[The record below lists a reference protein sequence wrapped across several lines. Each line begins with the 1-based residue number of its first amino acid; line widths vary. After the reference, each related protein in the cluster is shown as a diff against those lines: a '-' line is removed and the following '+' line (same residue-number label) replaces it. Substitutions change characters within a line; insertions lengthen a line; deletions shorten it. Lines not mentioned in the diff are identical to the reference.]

1 MIVSYIYKCIDAFCE
16 NMESVIAELRKVRF
30 KHDSNQ
36 THARILLDQLE
47 NNLCQLKLHTS
58 LNDFETVDIDFGKS
72 LSDFFRSRKEKN
84 DSKQV
89 CFYFSDNLDE
99 EPHHIDITSDP
110 EAKEFIVPGCL
121 KIMQLVPLQ
130 IASNAYKYMPDHSQL
145 KVELKLSDN
154 RKYFSFKNLGPQTEN
169 EETERI
175 YDAGVRGVNT
185 DGIRGQGLGLSQ
197 VKEIL
202 QLHKDWLH
210 PLISVSSDDE
220 KLLVNKIPYSWFTL
234 TLSFLR
240 NGDANGSIDSENAL
254 TGFEA
259 ILPQILFHNCFEIY
273 ESIYDIIK
281 KLKTTNERDLDNWK
295 SNINLMGLYMNE
307 FKHDLII
314 GEYVVGR
321 DIDALLEG
329 HDVLVAPRSIINKAC
344 DMLNEYFYPDL
355 MIEHRGKMRQSK
367 KAGNTF
373 YQLTHSLLDHIFNSA
388 PNGSNIIVEYFED
401 MIVCH
406 FDNEIEFLKHPL
418 IPEILNNDPDY
429 VIEQD
434 KISQAL
440 PSIYALMF
448 DRWGYEL
455 KFEAKKLCLIF

>member
-1 MIVSYIYKCIDAFCE
+1 
-16 NMESVIAELRKVRF
+16 MES
-30 KHDSNQ
+30 
-36 THARILLDQLE
+36 
-47 NNLCQLKLHTS
+47 NLYQLKLHTS
-58 LNDFETVDIDFGKS
+58 LNDFKTVDIDFGQS
-72 LSDFFRSRKEKN
+72 LYDFFRSRKEKN
-84 DSKQV
+84 DNKQV
-89 CFYFSDNLDE
+89 RFSFSDNLDE
-99 EPHHIDITSDP
+99 EPHHIDIASDP
-110 EAKEFIVPGCL
+110 EAREFMVPDCL

-130 IASNAYKYMPDHSQL
+130 IASNAYKYMPDHSWL
-145 KVELKLSDN
+145 EVELKLSGN

-169 EETERI
+169 EETEHI

-220 KLLVNKIPYSWFTL
+220 KLLFNKIPYSLFTL

-240 NGDANGSIDSENAL
+240 NGDANGDINSENVL

-259 ILPQILFHNCFEIY
+259 VLPQILFHNCFEIY

-281 KLKTTNERDLDNWK
+281 KLKTTNERGLDNWK

-314 GEYVVGR
+314 GEYIVDR

-329 HDVLVAPRSIINKAC
+329 YDVMVAPRNTIKMAC

-355 MIEHRGKMRQSK
+355 TIDHRGKMRQSK
-367 KAGNTF
+367 RAGNTF
-373 YQLTHSLLDHIFNSA
+373 YQLIHSLLDNIFNSA
-388 PNGSNIIVEYFED
+388 PKGSSIIVEYFEG

-406 FDNEIEFLKHPL
+406 FDDEIEFLKYPL
-418 IPEILNNDPDY
+418 IPEILNNDPY
-429 VIEQD
+429 YPIEQD
-434 KISQAL
+434 KIHQTL
-440 PSIYALMF
+440 PSIYALML
-448 DRWGYEL
+448 DKWGYEL